1 MKKFEFK
8 LQRLLDLR
16 EARERGVQNELA
28 ILVSEQNRERLKQD
42 DLRRNITEFGKSL
55 REKMRKGEVVSG
67 EAMQY
72 GKFVSLATM
81 AIDSAE
87 NRIQGMEPGI
97 SEVRGRLIEASKE
110 RKVVEKLREK
120 KLEEYRY
127 ELDRET
133 AKENDDMNQKIYL
146 RRMVQAAFE
155 GGGG

>member
-42 DLRRNITEFGKSL
+42 DLRRNITEFGKNL
-55 REKMRKGEVVSG
+55 REKMRKGEAISG

-87 NRIQGMEPGI
+87 NRILGMEPGI
-97 SEVRGRLIEASKE
+97 REVRGRLIEASKE

-146 RRMVQAAFE
+146 RRMAQAAFE